1 MKVINLPPKKLFFT
15 IGEVAK
21 LFSLKE
27 STLRFWENHFPT
39 ICPKRQN
46 NERAYTRKEIEEIQ
60 KVYFLLKEQK
70 MTISGAI
77 KEMQKPQS
85 HRLDNLQVISTL
97 TELKNHLL
105 TLREKI
111 TKDDDNR

>member
-1 MKVINLPPKKLFFT
+1 MPEINLPEKKLFFT

-27 STLRFWENHFPT
+27 STLRFWENHFLT

-46 NERAYTRKEIEEIQ
+46 NERAYTRKEIAEIQ

-77 KEMQKPQS
+77 KEMQKPKS
-85 HRLDNLQVISTL
+85 SRIDNLQVISTL
-97 TELKNHLL
+97 TELKEQLL
-105 TLREKI
+105 ILRKKLTE
-111 TKDDDNR
+111 DGNS